1 MNMSDLFELERAVLI
16 DLASQM
22 VWADGTSS
30 VEEIQEL
37 LELDDEMGY
46 DAFHEAM
53 DAAYGRS
60 REEVLASAAK
70 VERPEARELIL
81 TVLHD
86 IAAVDGIA
94 QTEADLLAELKEIW
108 A

>member
-1 MNMSDLFELERAVLI
+1 MSDLFELERAILI

-22 VWADGTSS
+22 VWADGTASG
-30 VEEIQEL
+30 EELQEL
-37 LELDDEMGY
+37 LELDDEMG
-46 DAFHEAM
+46 DEAFQEAM
-53 DAAYGRS
+53 KAARSRS

-70 VERPEARELIL
+70 IERTEARDLVL

-86 IAAVDGIA
+86 LASVDGIE
-94 QTEADLLAELKEIW
+94 EAEAELLAELRKLW